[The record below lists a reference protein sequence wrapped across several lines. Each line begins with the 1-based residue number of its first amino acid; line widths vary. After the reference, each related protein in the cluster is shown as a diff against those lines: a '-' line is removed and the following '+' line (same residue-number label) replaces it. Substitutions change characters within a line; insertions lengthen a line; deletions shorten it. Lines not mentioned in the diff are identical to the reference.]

1 MKILSRK
8 EINKKMTLIRKY
20 FSFVFIMILLGCS
33 VFETE
38 PEQTPITANVDFIYP
53 QDPHRIRTTKGA
65 NDLDLETPL
74 RCYVN
79 WETQE
84 MISTIPYNVKAF
96 NLRRNDRNDPLP
108 KFEVTGFSFDTT
120 PAEKAFKNLLK
131 EADIKVVAKDA
142 PYTSISAENLRG
154 DLSGVLSMLANAAE
168 INYAYNAD
176 KKQITLSRKANYSLF
191 IPESRM
197 IMLGLLDV
205 LRGAGITD
213 ITVDWQ
219 DYSITVD
226 ADYELLNKI
235 QNLIK
240 YFTDNPVL
248 ITYDVS
254 VLRIYPYNKKD
265 VKWQNLLKNFEFG
278 TIRTTKTGVIGRVLT
293 SSNELNMPHLLQFL
307 SQQAKVE
314 VVSQGK
320 FIVPEHWFARFDV
333 GKCGKRKAAE
343 SDLSILARSSLEKQ
357 DTRIFTELTL
367 DSTGGEITKFN
378 MRSRLGENFIIFGI
392 PNKIF
397 SDGSE
402 HSETVVFMVPRLI
415 RTLKTTKPITNNL

>member
-1 MKILSRK
+1 
-8 EINKKMTLIRKY
+8 
-20 FSFVFIMILLGCS
+20 MILLGCS

-108 KFEVTGFSFDTT
+108 KFEVTGFSFDTI

-131 EADIKVVAKDA
+131 EANIKVVAKDA

-343 SDLSILARSSLEKQ
+343 SDLSILARSSLEKK
-357 DTRIFTELTL
+357 DARIFTELTL

>member
-1 MKILSRK
+1 LLFI
-8 EINKKMTLIRKY
+8 KKYIP
-20 FSFVFIMILLGCS
+20 FVFIIALLGCS
-33 VFETE
+33 LFEKEPTE
-38 PEQTPITANVDFIYP
+38 PAPLTANVDIIYP
-53 QDPHRIRTTKGA
+53 QDPYRIKTTKGA
-65 NDLDLETPL
+65 NELDLETPL

-84 MISTIPYNVKAF
+84 MISTIPYNVNAF

-108 KFEVTGFSFDTT
+108 KFEVNGFSFDTIR
-120 PAEKAFKNLLK
+120 AEKAFKNLLK
-131 EADIKVVAKDA
+131 EADIKVIAKDA

-191 IPESRM
+191 IPKSRM

-213 ITVDWQ
+213 MTVDWQ

-254 VLRIYPYNKKD
+254 VLRLYPYNGKD
-265 VKWQNLLKNFEFG
+265 VKWQKLLKSFEFG

-293 SSNELNMPHLLQFL
+293 SSNELNMQHLQQFL

-314 VVSQGK
+314 VISQGK

-333 GKCGKRKAAE
+333 GKCGKRRAAE
-343 SDLSILARSSLEKQ
+343 ADLSILARSSFEKQ
-357 DTRIFTELTL
+357 STRIFTELTL

-392 PNKIF
+392 PNQIF

-415 RTLKTTKPITNNL
+415 RTLKTAKPITNNM

>member
-1 MKILSRK
+1 MVLLKKYLLFLLIVVLS
-8 EINKKMTLIRKY
+8 
-20 FSFVFIMILLGCS
+20 GCS
-33 VFETE
+33 SFEKE
-38 PEQTPITANVDFIYP
+38 DDQFPVTANVDLIYP
-53 QDPHRIRTTKGA
+53 QDDHRIRTTKGA
-65 NDLDLETPL
+65 NELDLETPL

-84 MISTIPYNVKAF
+84 MISTIPYNVRAF

-108 KFEVTGFSFDTT
+108 KFEVNGFSFDTI

-131 EADIKVVAKDA
+131 DANIKVVAKDA

-154 DLSGVLSMLANAAE
+154 DLAGVLSMLSNAAE
-168 INYAYNAD
+168 INYSYNAD
-176 KKQITLSRKANYSLF
+176 KKQITVSRKANYSLF
-191 IPESRM
+191 IPKSRM

-219 DYSITVD
+219 DYSITID

-254 VLRIYPYNKKD
+254 VLRLYPYNKQD
-265 VKWQNLLKNFEFG
+265 VKWQKLLKNFEFG

-293 SSNELNMPHLLQFL
+293 SSNELNMKNLQQFL
-307 SQQAKVE
+307 AQQAKVE

-320 FIVPEHWFARFDV
+320 FIVPEHWYARFDV
-333 GKCGKRKAAE
+333 GKCGKRNAAE
-343 SDLSILARSSLEKQ
+343 SDLSILARSSLEKGNG
-357 DTRIFTELTL
+357 RIFAEITL

-392 PNKIF
+392 PNQIF
-397 SDGSE
+397 SDGTE

-415 RTLKTTKPITNNL
+415 RTLKTNKPINDNL